1 MNKKEFLSKLD
12 ENLKFLSRKER
23 EEVIKDYEEHFAN
36 ALSAGKKEAD
46 IVKSLGNPKVIASS
60 YKFEAEAAKT
70 GNKINVANII
80 NGIYVAFGLG
90 FFNLVFVFG
99 IYMGTIGI
107 FIGLMSIPLVFSF
120 VGALVMFISILPTL
134 PSWMVTP
141 MVFALESLNLL
152 SRLSLAL
159 IGVGFVSLSVV
170 LFILFYQLGKLIYFG
185 TINYIKSNISL
196 IRKAAGINE

>member
-107 FIGLMSIPLVFSF
+107 FIGLMSIALAFF
-120 VGALVMFISILPTL
+120 LAGASAMFISILPTL
-134 PSWMVTP
+134 PSWMSMP
-141 MVFALESLNLL
+141 FALESLNLL

>member
-90 FFNLVFVFG
+90 FFNLVFVFA
-99 IYMGTIGI
+99 IYMGTIAI
-107 FIGLMSIPLVFSF
+107 FIGLMSIALAFF
-120 VGALVMFISILPTL
+120 LAGASAMFISILPTL
-134 PSWMVTP
+134 PSWMSMP
-141 MVFALESLNLL
+141 FALESLNLL
-152 SRLSLAL
+152 SRLSLPL

>member
-107 FIGLMSIPLVFSF
+107 FIGLMSIALAFF
-120 VGALVMFISILPTL
+120 LAGASTMFISILPTL
-134 PSWMVTP
+134 PSWMSMP
-141 MVFALESLNLL
+141 FALESLNLL
-152 SRLSLAL
+152 SRLSLPL
-159 IGVGFVSLSVV
+159 IGVGFVSLSFV

>member
-90 FFNLVFVFG
+90 FFNLVFVFA
-99 IYMGTIGI
+99 IYMGTIAI
-107 FIGLMSIPLVFSF
+107 FIGLMSIALAFF
-120 VGALVMFISILPTL
+120 LAGASAMFISILPTL
-134 PSWMVTP
+134 PSWMSMP
-141 MVFALESLNLL
+141 FALESLNLL

>member
-107 FIGLMSIPLVFSF
+107 FIGLMSIPLAFF
-120 VGALVMFISILPTL
+120 LAGASAMFISILPTL
-134 PSWMVTP
+134 PSWMSMP
-141 MVFALESLNLL
+141 FALESLNLL

>member
-107 FIGLMSIPLVFSF
+107 FIGLMSIPLVFSL

-134 PSWMVTP
+134 PSWMSMP
-141 MVFALESLNLL
+141 FALESLNLL

>member
-107 FIGLMSIPLVFSF
+107 FIGLMSIPLAFF
-120 VGALVMFISILPTL
+120 LAGASAMFISILPTL
-134 PSWMVTP
+134 PSWMSMP
-141 MVFALESLNLL
+141 FALESLNLL
-152 SRLSLAL
+152 SRLSLPL

>member
-90 FFNLVFVFG
+90 FFNLVFVFA
-99 IYMGTIGI
+99 IYMGTIAI
-107 FIGLMSIPLVFSF
+107 FIGLMSIALAFF
-120 VGALVMFISILPTL
+120 LTGASAMFISILPTL
-134 PSWMVTP
+134 PSWMSMP
-141 MVFALESLNLL
+141 FALESLNLL
-152 SRLSLAL
+152 SRLSLPL

>member
-107 FIGLMSIPLVFSF
+107 FIGLMSIPLAFSL

-134 PSWMVTP
+134 PSWMSMP
-141 MVFALESLNLL
+141 FALESLNLL

>member
-107 FIGLMSIPLVFSF
+107 FIGLMSIALAFF
-120 VGALVMFISILPTL
+120 LAGASAMFISILPTL
-134 PSWMVTP
+134 PSWMSMP
-141 MVFALESLNLL
+141 FALESLNLL
-152 SRLSLAL
+152 SRLSLPL

>member
-90 FFNLVFVFG
+90 FFNLVFVFV
-99 IYMGTIGI
+99 IYMGTIAI
-107 FIGLMSIPLVFSF
+107 FIGLMSIALAFF
-120 VGALVMFISILPTL
+120 LAGASAMFISILPTL
-134 PSWMVTP
+134 PSWMSMP
-141 MVFALESLNLL
+141 FALESLNLL
-152 SRLSLAL
+152 SRLSLPL

>member
-99 IYMGTIGI
+99 IYMGTIAI
-107 FIGLMSIPLVFSF
+107 FIGLMSIALAFF
-120 VGALVMFISILPTL
+120 LAGASAMFISILPTL
-134 PSWMVTP
+134 PSWMSMP
-141 MVFALESLNLL
+141 FALESLNLL
-152 SRLSLAL
+152 SRLSLPL

>member
-90 FFNLVFVFG
+90 FFNLVFVFA
-99 IYMGTIGI
+99 IYMGTIAI
-107 FIGLMSIPLVFSF
+107 FIGLMSIALVFF
-120 VGALVMFISILPTL
+120 LAGASAIFISILPTL
-134 PSWMVTP
+134 PSWMSMP
-141 MVFALESLNLL
+141 FALESLNLL
-152 SRLSLAL
+152 SRLSLPL

>member
-90 FFNLVFVFG
+90 FFNLVFVFA
-99 IYMGTIGI
+99 IYMGTIAI
-107 FIGLMSIPLVFSF
+107 FIGLMSIALAFF
-120 VGALVMFISILPTL
+120 LTGASAMFISILPTL
-134 PSWMVTP
+134 PSWMSMP
-141 MVFALESLNLL
+141 FALESLNLL

>member
-107 FIGLMSIPLVFSF
+107 FIGLMSIPLAFSF

-134 PSWMVTP
+134 PSWMSMP
-141 MVFALESLNLL
+141 FALESLNLL
-152 SRLSLAL
+152 SRLSLPL

>member
-107 FIGLMSIPLVFSF
+107 FIGLMSIALAFF
-120 VGALVMFISILPTL
+120 LAGASAMFISILPTL
-134 PSWMVTP
+134 PSWMSMP
-141 MVFALESLNLL
+141 FALESLNLL
-152 SRLSLAL
+152 SRLSLPL
-159 IGVGFVSLSVV
+159 IGVGFVSLSFV

>member
-107 FIGLMSIPLVFSF
+107 FIGLMSIPLVFF
-120 VGALVMFISILPTL
+120 LAGASAMFISILPTL
-134 PSWMVTP
+134 PSWMSMP
-141 MVFALESLNLL
+141 FALESLNLL
-152 SRLSLAL
+152 SRLSLPL

>member
-23 EEVIKDYEEHFAN
+23 EEVIKDYQEHFAN

-107 FIGLMSIPLVFSF
+107 FIGLMSIPLAFSL

-134 PSWMVTP
+134 PSWMSMP
-141 MVFALESLNLL
+141 FALESLNLL

>member
-80 NGIYVAFGLG
+80 NGIIVAFGLG

-107 FIGLMSIPLVFSF
+107 FIGLMSIALAFSL
-120 VGALVMFISILPTL
+120 VGASVMFISILPTL
-134 PSWMVTP
+134 PSWMSMP
-141 MVFALESLNLL
+141 FALESLNLL
-152 SRLSLAL
+152 SRLSLPL